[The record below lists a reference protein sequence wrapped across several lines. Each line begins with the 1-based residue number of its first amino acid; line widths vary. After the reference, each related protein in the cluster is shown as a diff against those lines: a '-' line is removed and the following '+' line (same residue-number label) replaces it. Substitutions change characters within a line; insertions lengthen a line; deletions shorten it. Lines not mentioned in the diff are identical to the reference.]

1 VKGPRPRP
9 HPRGLILAPNHQSWL
24 DPYLVQ
30 VGAYPH
36 PLTFLMTEL
45 YFEIPWLKPYF
56 VATGARP
63 IREGRPSVEALRAAL
78 DALAAG
84 EMICIFPEGGITKDG
99 NLQPGRRG
107 VARLAR
113 LSGAP
118 VVPVGV
124 RGSIRVLS
132 RLQRAPRLA
141 PVEIRFGE
149 PMAYAGGESREDE
162 ARFTESLMERIRAL
176 AYGDDP
182 PSSSAASAERRL
194 RR

>member
-1 VKGPRPRP
+1 MKGRRPRP
-9 HPRGLILAPNHQSWL
+9 GPRGLILAPNHQSWL

-30 VGAYPH
+30 VAAYPH
-36 PLTFLMTEL
+36 RLTFLMTEL

-63 IREGRPSVEALRAAL
+63 IREGRPSVEGLRAAL
-78 DALAAG
+78 EALEAG
-84 EMICIFPEGGITKDG
+84 ETVCIFPEGGITKDG
-99 NLQPGRRG
+99 ALQPGRRG

-113 LSGAP
+113 LSRAP

-124 RGSIRVLS
+124 RGSLRVLS
-132 RLQRAPRLA
+132 RLQRTPRLA

-149 PMAYAGGESREDE
+149 PMAYSGGESREE
-162 ARFTESLMERIRAL
+162 ETRFTDALMERIRAL
-176 AYGDDP
+176 AYGDGP

-194 RR
+194 QR